1 MDRIQKII
9 LISIISIA
17 AISWVLSK
25 DQPDIMVAMMN
36 YNPVAIS
43 LIAISWTIGMAAMIF
58 PAITPM
64 VLLYTRQDGMK

>member
-1 MDRIQKII
+1 
-9 LISIISIA
+9 
-17 AISWVLSK
+17 VLSK
-25 DQPDIMVAMMN
+25 DQPDMMVAMMD

-43 LIAISWTIGMAAMIF
+43 LIAISWTIGMAAMMF